1 MRFIDANVFIYILIK
16 SPRESFETS
25 LRILKRIEEG
35 EEAITSTA
43 ILQEVID
50 WLEYNRRRQEI
61 KIFLT
66 AVNSYVS
73 LRKATPSWED
83 MLSAL
88 DYMEAED
95 IDYVDA
101 LTLHTMKKNGLDEI
115 YSNDRDFDRVTW
127 VKRLWS

>member
-1 MRFIDANVFIYILIK
+1 MRFVDANVFIYILTK

-25 LRILKRIEEG
+25 CKILNRIEAG

-43 ILQEVID
+43 VLQEVVD
-50 WLEYNRRRQEI
+50 WLEYNRRRPEI
-61 KIFLT
+61 KVFLT
-66 AVNSYVS
+66 AVNSYIS

-88 DYMEAED
+88 DHMEAED
-95 IDYVDA
+95 VDYVDA

-127 VKRLWS
+127 VKRIWD

>member
-1 MRFIDANVFIYILIK
+1 MRFVDANVFIYILTK

-25 LRILKRIEEG
+25 RKILKRIEAG

-43 ILQEVID
+43 VLQEVVD
-50 WLEYNRRRQEI
+50 WLEYNRRRPEI
-61 KIFLT
+61 KVFLT
-66 AVNSYVS
+66 AVNSYIS

-88 DYMEAED
+88 DHMEAED

-127 VKRLWS
+127 VKRIWD

>member
-1 MRFIDANVFIYILIK
+1 MRFVDANVFIYILIK

-25 LRILKRIEEG
+25 RKILQRIEAG

-43 ILQEVID
+43 VLQEVVD
-50 WLEYNRRRQEI
+50 WLEYNRRKKEI
-61 KIFLT
+61 KVFLT
-66 AVNSYVS
+66 AVNSYIS
-73 LRKATPSWED
+73 LHKTTPSWED

-88 DYMEAED
+88 DHMEAED

-127 VKRLWS
+127 VKRIWD

>member
-1 MRFIDANVFIYILIK
+1 MRFVDANVFIYILIK

-25 LRILKRIEEG
+25 RKILQRIEAG

-43 ILQEVID
+43 VLQEVVD
-50 WLEYNRRRQEI
+50 WLEYNRRKKEI
-61 KIFLT
+61 KVFLT
-66 AVNSYVS
+66 AVNSYIS
-73 LRKATPSWED
+73 LRKTTPSWAD

-88 DYMEAED
+88 DHMEAED

-127 VKRLWS
+127 VKRIWE

>member
-1 MRFIDANVFIYILIK
+1 MRFVDANVFIYILIK

-25 LRILKRIEEG
+25 RKILQRIEAG

-43 ILQEVID
+43 VLQEVVD
-50 WLEYNRRRQEI
+50 WLEYNRRKKEI
-61 KIFLT
+61 KVFLT
-66 AVNSYVS
+66 AVNSYIS
-73 LRKATPSWED
+73 LRKTTPSWAD

-88 DYMEAED
+88 DHMEAED

-101 LTLHTMKKNGLDEI
+101 LTLHTMKKKGLEEI

-127 VKRLWS
+127 VKRIWE

>member
-1 MRFIDANVFIYILIK
+1 MRFVDANVFIYILIK

-25 LRILKRIEEG
+25 RKILQRIEAG

-43 ILQEVID
+43 VLREVVD
-50 WLEYNRRRQEI
+50 WLEYNRRKKEI
-61 KIFLT
+61 KVFLT
-66 AVNSYVS
+66 AVNSYIS
-73 LRKATPSWED
+73 LHKTTPSWED

-88 DYMEAED
+88 DHMEAED

-127 VKRLWS
+127 VKRIWD

>member
-1 MRFIDANVFIYILIK
+1 MRFVDANVFIYILIK

-25 LRILKRIEEG
+25 RKILQRIEAG

-43 ILQEVID
+43 ILQEVVD

-61 KIFLT
+61 KVFLT
-66 AVNSYVS
+66 AVNSYIS
-73 LRKATPSWED
+73 LRKTTPSWED

-88 DYMEAED
+88 DHMEAED

-127 VKRLWS
+127 VKRIWD

>member
-25 LRILKRIEEG
+25 RKILKRIEAG

-43 ILQEVID
+43 VLQEVVD
-50 WLEYNRRRQEI
+50 WLEYNRRRLEI
-61 KIFLT
+61 KLFLT
-66 AVNSYVS
+66 AVNSYIS
-73 LRKATPSWED
+73 LRKATTSWED

-95 IDYVDA
+95 VDYVDA

-115 YSNDRDFDRVTW
+115 YSNDKDFDRVTW
-127 VKRLWS
+127 IKRIWD